1 LAGVPPLFEVVV
13 FVVVAM
19 VVVSPSQCVLPRV
32 TILVLSALGGMIPA
46 NTRL

>member
-1 LAGVPPLFEVVV
+1 
-13 FVVVAM
+13 VVVAM